1 MVSSF
6 IINLFGTGIR
16 YWCCEVPIE
25 MYDEMK
31 LIKEKKQVGWENL
44 LFDFDFLNHFGFN
57 HWSELSILQEQIG
70 FLVIPEN
77 RVEIKSGSKFI
88 TRFRAVDLNNTGT
101 LFRLYNTN
109 LAKQII
115 ENKPLSKS
123 FILINYEK
131 GLIAK
136 YQFITEYFKI
146 ENLVFH
152 LETFGESLILK
163 NINHKSVIIPRIA
176 DDSLTISTKV
186 FEI

>member
-16 YWCCEVPIE
+16 YWFCEVPIE

-44 LFDFDFLNHFGFN
+44 LFDFDFLNHFGLN
-57 HWSELSILQEQIG
+57 HWSELSSLQEEIG
-70 FLVIPEN
+70 FLLIPEN
-77 RVEIKSGSKFI
+77 RVEIKSGAKFI
-88 TRFRAVDLNNTGT
+88 TRFRAVDLNSTGT
-101 LFRLYNTN
+101 LFPLYNTN
-109 LAKQII
+109 LTKQII

-123 FILINYEK
+123 FILIHYEK

-136 YQFITEYFKI
+136 YQFVTDHFSLEDLDFQL
-146 ENLVFH
+146 ENFA
-152 LETFGESLILK
+152 ETFILK
-163 NINHKSVIIPRIA
+163 NVNYRNAVIPSIG

-186 FEI
+186 IEI